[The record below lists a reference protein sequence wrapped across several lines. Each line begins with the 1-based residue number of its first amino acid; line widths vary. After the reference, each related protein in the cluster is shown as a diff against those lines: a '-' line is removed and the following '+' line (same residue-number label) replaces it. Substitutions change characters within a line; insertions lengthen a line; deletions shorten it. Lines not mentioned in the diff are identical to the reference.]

1 MTKDTVGREP
11 ILIVEIV
18 QPSCGN
24 VFGSSPCT
32 ASGAA
37 DAKCYNTFTTCQD
50 TPNYTASTLSLF
62 FSRGNVADQEVSGA
76 TYIIPSLVSVSTLPT
91 RINLSSADSNASG
104 LGNRAVCTIRFK
116 DHPHTDRIVD
126 PYIDGRSWDA
136 YQRGSFWVK
145 WLARNKYRQNITLK
159 IYEGYA
165 GQALSAMNV
174 REYIWTGLSGPDSQG
189 NISITGKDILSKIE
203 ERKAKAPLASPGELF
218 AGITNS
224 ASSFEAT
231 GATESDYA
239 ASGTLRIG
247 REVMTYASRANSTNG
262 VTFSTVARGTDG
274 TTAATGSA
282 GDAVQACLRYTDA
295 RVDDVLEDLLE
306 TYGGI
311 PSAKLD
317 TTNWATE
324 VDNYAPSLLLNR
336 LITEPTGVDQLASEV
351 QEQASVYIW
360 WDERDA
366 LVKLRVISGVDVEP
380 DTLTEAA
387 NILDGSLSIADLP
400 KYRTSQVWVY
410 YEIDNPAESLDDTEN
425 WKSLAISADLSSE
438 GANEYGEK
446 SVRTIFAGWI
456 PSSALAPALANKLL
470 VRYVDVP
477 REAKFRLDAKDRAY
491 WTGDT
496 VRLST
501 DLDMNA
507 FGVRVLSLW
516 TIVSAEEIVPGEVV
530 EYVAQDTTL
539 YGKIFKIL
547 AAGAADYDPTTA
559 TFSGAY
565 IGNASGLLSD
575 GTNSARIT

>member
-1 MTKDTVGREP
+1 
-11 ILIVEIV
+11 
-18 QPSCGN
+18 
-24 VFGSSPCT
+24 
-32 ASGAA
+32 
-37 DAKCYNTFTTCQD
+37 
-50 TPNYTASTLSLF
+50 
-62 FSRGNVADQEVSGA
+62 
-76 TYIIPSLVSVSTLPT
+76 
-91 RINLSSADSNASG
+91 
-104 LGNRAVCTIRFK
+104 
-116 DHPHTDRIVD
+116 
-126 PYIDGRSWDA
+126 
-136 YQRGSFWVK
+136 
-145 WLARNKYRQNITLK
+145 
-159 IYEGYA
+159 
-165 GQALSAMNV
+165 
-174 REYIWTGLSGPDSQG
+174 
-189 NISITGKDILSKIE
+189 
-203 ERKAKAPLASPGELF
+203 LF
-218 AGITNS
+218 ADITDS
-224 ASSFEAT
+224 ATSFEAT

-262 VTFSTVARGTDG
+262 VTFSTVVRGTDG
-274 TTAATGSA
+274 TTADAGTA

-366 LVKLRVISGVDVEP
+366 LVKLRVITGVDVEP

-387 NILDGSLSIADLP
+387 NILDGSLSIVDLP
-400 KYRTSQVWVY
+400 KYRTSQVWVH
-410 YEIDNPAESLDDTEN
+410 YEIDNATESLDLPKN
-425 WKSLAISADLSSE
+425 WKSSAISADLPSE
-438 GANEYGEK
+438 GPNQYGEK
-446 SVRTIFAGWI
+446 SVREIFAGWI

-477 REAKFRLDAKDRAY
+477 REAKFRLDAKDRGY

-501 DLDMNA
+501 DLDMDA
-507 FGVRVLSLW
+507 FGVRVLSIW

-539 YGKIFKIL
+539 YGKIYKIL
-547 AAGAADYDPTTA
+547 AAGAANYAPETA